1 MLISCLL
8 SYFLLQ
14 KNTNISEILSSSMF
28 LLSNIPKKINKLEKR
43 NAINIHKR
51 FMHRTGPRVGYYLH
65 SNTFNSTSR
74 AYYSTKTAANLTKQ
88 AVQDLANDGSGK
100 HPHVMENF
108 CILKGCENKKCPSLC
123 DQSAKYRIL
132 GHNTHKP
139 PIGRFARFIDD
150 YDANGDLKKQYFV
163 STNEKKEITEQ
174 EKQNYGKNLKPN
186 PKQTNYIQ
194 NHEDKYDDK

>member
-1 MLISCLL
+1 MEIKIKNNLEFLNLVVTLFSMLQ
-8 SYFLLQ
+8 F
-14 KNTNISEILSSSMF
+14 E
-28 LLSNIPKKINKLEKR
+28 KIN
-43 NAINIHKR
+43 
-51 FMHRTGPRVGYYLH
+51 T
-65 SNTFNSTSR
+65 
-74 AYYSTKTAANLTKQ
+74 
-88 AVQDLANDGSGK
+88 DGSRK
-100 HPHVMENF
+100 HTNVVKEN
-108 CILKGCENKKCPSLC
+108 CTLLDCQQKKGSFSC

-150 YDANGDLKKQYFV
+150 YDANGDPKKQYFV